1 MNDHE
6 RTPDL
11 IIKRMGKTSH
21 IPGMVVEQIIGMIS
35 DGVLKAGDKL
45 PSELEMTRRFGISRI
60 SLREAMKLL
69 EAKGYIESLGR
80 KGKRVRSV
88 VENGLIAPIASL
100 ISSDPGKVWE
110 LFQVRKIIDSEAA
123 YIAAHR
129 GSAEQIGRLQSMVDN
144 CERIGIDHLL
154 SKKEGGALY
163 CDFYKCLGDA
173 TNNTVFAHLMRS
185 VSSMLRAALPGSRTL
200 LGGIDGGSRAIYE
213 QHVSLVSALK
223 ERKQA
228 EAKNAIIDHIDWLEA
243 ALRSVVK

>member
-6 RTPDL
+6 RTQNL
-11 IIKRMGKTSH
+11 IIRRIGKTPH
-21 IPGMVVEQIIGMIS
+21 IPGMVVEQIIGMIA

-88 VENGLIAPIASL
+88 VENALITPIAGLLSN
-100 ISSDPGKVWE
+100 DPGKVWE

-123 YIAAHR
+123 YIAAYQ
-129 GSAEQIGRLQSMVDN
+129 GSAEQLGRLQGMMEN
-144 CERIGIDHLL
+144 CERMGIDHLL
-154 SKKEGGALY
+154 SKKESGILY
-163 CDFYKCLGDA
+163 CDFYKCLGEA

-185 VSSMLRAALPGSRTL
+185 VSSMLRAALPGGRTM
-200 LGGIDGGSRAIYE
+200 LGGIDGSSRAIYE
-213 QHVSLVSALK
+213 QHVSLVAALRN
-223 ERKQA
+223 RKQK